1 MQPWEMYRSLTRDPD
16 VLKQKL
22 GRVTGRRILQ
32 YAKPFTKDIYFLVML
47 VTVDAFLVVAQP
59 LLFKRIIDEGILK
72 SNPSIVIISAALVAV
87 LAIFSGLVSIV
98 ERWFSS
104 RIGEGLIFDLRSEV
118 FDKVQRQPIAFF
130 TKSQTGSLISR
141 LNNDVIGAQQAFT
154 STLSGLVSNIIALI
168 VVLVTMITL
177 SWQITFASL
186 VLLPLFLIPARLL
199 GRKLQALARNQM
211 DLNAQM
217 NQQMSERFNVS
228 GALLIK
234 LFGNYQ
240 NETQVFTNR
249 AIGVRDIGIKIAMT
263 NRIFFIA
270 LTLVATVATAF
281 VYGFGGV
288 LTIDGTITLGTLL
301 ALTALL
307 SRLYGPLT
315 ALSNIRVDIMTAL
328 VSFDRVFEILDLK
341 NPISDPKNPKSL
353 PAGGLAISLKNVSLN
368 YSQSQSFLPTLTTK
382 EDLNVVEDSTSLSA
396 VELEILAGTTVAIVG
411 PSGAGKTS
419 LTALISRL
427 YDATSGEVLVG
438 GVNVKDLSLQDL
450 RSEIGV
456 VSQDPHLFHDT
467 IENNLRLVKPNAS
480 EQEIMQAISS
490 AQLSDF
496 VNSLPAGIATV
507 VGDRGH
513 RLSGGEKQRLAIAR
527 VFLKSPRIVILD
539 EATAHLD
546 AENEAQV
553 QKALNLALANK
564 TAIVVAHRLS
574 TVLQADKIVVL
585 NQGKIIETGTHQELM
600 SHEGLYRELFET
612 QLI

>member
-585 NQGKIIETGTHQELM
+585 NQGKIIESGTHQELM

>member
-341 NPISDPKNPKSL
+341 NPISDPKNPASL

-382 EDLNVVEDSTSLSA
+382 EDSNVVEDSTSLSA

-438 GVNVKDLSLQDL
+438 GVNVKELSLQDL

-585 NQGKIIETGTHQELM
+585 NQGKIIESGTHQELM

>member
-288 LTIDGTITLGTLL
+288 LTIAGTITLGTLL

-438 GVNVKDLSLQDL
+438 GVNVKELSLQDL

-585 NQGKIIETGTHQELM
+585 NQGKIIESGTHQELM

>member
-177 SWQITFASL
+177 SWQITFAAL

-288 LTIDGTITLGTLL
+288 LTIEGTITLGTLL

-341 NPISDPKNPKSL
+341 NPISDPKNPASL

-438 GVNVKDLSLQDL
+438 GVNVKELSLQDL

-585 NQGKIIETGTHQELM
+585 NQGKIIESGTHQELM

>member
-438 GVNVKDLSLQDL
+438 GVNVKELSLQDL

-585 NQGKIIETGTHQELM
+585 NQGKIIESGTHQELM

>member
-104 RIGEGLIFDLRSEV
+104 RIGEGLIFNLRSEV

-199 GRKLQALARNQM
+199 GRKLQGLARNQM

-263 NRIFFIA
+263 NRIFFIV

-585 NQGKIIETGTHQELM
+585 NQGKIIESGTHQELM

>member
-177 SWQITFASL
+177 SWQITFAAL

-438 GVNVKDLSLQDL
+438 GVNVKELSLQDL

-585 NQGKIIETGTHQELM
+585 NQGKIIESGTHQELM

>member
-177 SWQITFASL
+177 SWQITFAAL

-288 LTIDGTITLGTLL
+288 LTIAGTITLGTLL

-438 GVNVKDLSLQDL
+438 GVNVKELSLQDL

-585 NQGKIIETGTHQELM
+585 NQGKIIESGTHQELM

>member
-1 MQPWEMYRSLTRDPD
+1 MKPWEMYRSLTRDPD

-177 SWQITFASL
+177 SWQITFAAL

-240 NETQVFTNR
+240 NENQVFTNR

-341 NPISDPKNPKSL
+341 NPISDPKNPASL

-438 GVNVKDLSLQDL
+438 GVNVKELSLQDL

-585 NQGKIIETGTHQELM
+585 NQGKIIESGTHQELM

>member
-104 RIGEGLIFDLRSEV
+104 RIGEGLIFNLRSEV

-585 NQGKIIETGTHQELM
+585 NQGKIIESGTHQELM

>member
-104 RIGEGLIFDLRSEV
+104 RIGEGLIFNLRSEV

-341 NPISDPKNPKSL
+341 NSISDPKNPQSL

-585 NQGKIIETGTHQELM
+585 NQGKIIESGTHQELM

>member
-341 NPISDPKNPKSL
+341 NPISDPKNPASL

-382 EDLNVVEDSTSLSA
+382 EDSNVVEDSTSLSA

-438 GVNVKDLSLQDL
+438 GVNVKEISLQDL

-585 NQGKIIETGTHQELM
+585 NQGKIIESGTHQELM

>member
-177 SWQITFASL
+177 SWQITFAAL

-341 NPISDPKNPKSL
+341 NPISDPKNPASL

-438 GVNVKDLSLQDL
+438 GVNVKELSLQDL

-585 NQGKIIETGTHQELM
+585 NQGKIIESGTHQELM

>member
-16 VLKQKL
+16 VLNQKL

-32 YAKPFTKDIYFLVML
+32 YAKPFYRDIYFLISL
-47 VTVDAFLVVAQP
+47 VTIDAFLIVAQP

-72 SNPSIVIISAALVAV
+72 SNPSVVIISSILVAL
-87 LAIFSGLVSIV
+87 LALFSGLVSIV
-98 ERWFSS
+98 ERWYSS
-104 RIGEGLIFDLRSEV
+104 RIGEGLILNLRSEV
-118 FDKVQRQPIAFF
+118 FDNVQRQPIAFF

-154 STLSGLVSNIIALI
+154 STLSGSVSNVIALL
-168 VVLVTMITL
+168 VVVVTMLTL
-177 SWQITFASL
+177 SWQITIASL
-186 VLLPLFLIPARLL
+186 ILLPLFLIPARVL
-199 GRKLQALARNQM
+199 GRKLQALSRDQM
-211 DLNAQM
+211 NLNAEM

-234 LFGNYQ
+234 LFGNYK
-240 NETQVFTNR
+240 NETQIFSSR
-249 AIGVRDIGIKIAMT
+249 ATGVRDIGIKIAMT

-288 LTIDGTITLGTLL
+288 LTIDGAITLGTLL

-315 ALSNIRVDIMTAL
+315 ALSNIRVDVMTAL

-341 NPISDPKNPKSL
+341 NPIVEPANPQNL
-353 PAGGLAISLKNVSLN
+353 PAGGLSISYRNVSLQYGQN
-368 YSQSQSFLPTLTTK
+368 QSFLSTLTAK
-382 EDLNVVEDSTSLSA
+382 EDLTLDDLSSLS
-396 VELEILAGTTVAIVG
+396 EINLEIEAGTTVAIVG

-419 LTALISRL
+419 LTALVTRL
-427 YDATSGEVLVG
+427 YDCTSGEVLVA
-438 GVNVKDLSLQDL
+438 GVNVKNLNLENL
-450 RSEIGV
+450 RAEVGV

-467 IENNLRLVKPNAS
+467 IKNNLLLVKPNATIT
-480 EQEIMQAISS
+480 ELNQAITS

-496 VNSLPAGIATV
+496 VNSLPAGIETV

-546 AENEAQV
+546 AENESQV
-553 QKALNLALANK
+553 QKALNLALENK
-564 TAIVVAHRLS
+564 TAIIVAHRLS
-574 TVLQADKIVVL
+574 TVINADKIVVL
-585 NQGKIIETGTHQELM
+585 NQGKVIETGSHEQLM
-600 SHEGLYRELFET
+600 SHSGMYRELFET